1 MNKMTILTLSLL
13 SLTCFSPQL
22 AKSEIVE
29 ESNSSNHL
37 KQYLADIGPTKTI
50 KEGKFQNGEHE
61 TKGMARLLQGDNG
74 RYYIEFD
81 RKFATDKGPDLFVVL
96 HRSSDVL
103 GSSSSPN
110 YPLKKAEYYTVSP
123 LLNFKGKQ
131 RYILPGDFN
140 PSQYQSVAI
149 WCRQFNATF
158 GAAYLEK
165 VSRQ

>member
-1 MNKMTILTLSLL
+1 MKNLSILTLSLL

-22 AKSEIVE
+22 AKSEIIA

-37 KQYLADIGPTKTI
+37 KQYLSDIGPTKTI
-50 KEGKFQNGEHE
+50 KEGKFQSGEHE
-61 TKGMARLLQGDNG
+61 TKGMAHLLQGDNG

-103 GSSSSPN
+103 GSSQPPN
-110 YPLKKAEYYTVSP
+110 YPLEKAEYYTVSP
-123 LLNFKGKQ
+123 LLKVKGKQ

-158 GAAYLEK
+158 GAASLET
-165 VSRQ
+165 VSQR